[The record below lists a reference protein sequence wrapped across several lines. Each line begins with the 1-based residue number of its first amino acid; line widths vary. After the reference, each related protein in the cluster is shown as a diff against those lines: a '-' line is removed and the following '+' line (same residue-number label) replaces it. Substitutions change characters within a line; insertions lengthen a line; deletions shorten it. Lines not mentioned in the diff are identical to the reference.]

1 MSHPIAP
8 SEKPLARTLRNA
20 ASALGVCRDL
30 FYLMEKRGEIQ
41 LVRVGGRTLVPE
53 SELDRLLATGT
64 PQNAKKNTQALRA
77 AAASLELRASKI
89 TRAEFSKD

>member
-1 MSHPIAP
+1 VSHTIAQ

-20 ASALGVCRDL
+20 ALALGVCRDL

-53 SELDRLLATGT
+53 SELDRLLAAGKPPN
-64 PQNAKKNTQALRA
+64 PQKTAQVLRA
-77 AAASLELRASKI
+77 AAARLERRAS
-89 TRAEFSKD
+89 ALEA